1 MLGNLASWVA
11 WFFLLAPALK
21 FWMEPRGYRLRSNI
35 LKLILA
41 GLTLGAIFLSYG
53 TLNGIEPGVSLL
65 AVLVSLKILEA
76 HTAREFQVIVMMAWV
91 LCLCGFLLSQDF
103 AVAFCLF
110 VAFALLIAAL
120 VQFHRGSSPGAFWVP
135 LATTF
140 KLLAQAAPVVVL
152 LFLLFPRINTGLQL
166 RIGDF
171 HAAMTGFSDRLSPG
185 GIATLANSSGI
196 AFRAEFPDSR
206 TGLPGPLYWRGV
218 VMWRC
223 EVKQWPGP

>member
-1 MLGNLASWVA
+1 M
-11 WFFLLAPALK
+11 
-21 FWMEPRGYRLRSNI
+21 
-35 LKLILA
+35 
-41 GLTLGAIFLSYG
+41 LGAIFLSYG
-53 TLNGIEPGVSLL
+53 TLKGIEPGVSLL

-76 HTAREFQVIVMMAWV
+76 HTAREFQMIVMMAWV

-110 VAFALLIAAL
+110 VASALLIAAL

-135 LATTF
+135 LVTTF
-140 KLLAQAAPVVVL
+140 NLLAQAAPVVVL

-185 GIATLANSSGI
+185 GIATLANSSEI

-206 TGLPGPLYWRGV
+206 TGPAGPLYWRRLDFPCFAGGTGGGSS
-218 VMWRC
+218 WC
-223 EVKQWPGP
+223 PTSFPSSPAPPPGPPTHLPPTRRRPPAPPY